1 MKIAVIGCGGIGG
14 VVAGVLAVGK
24 QNVCG
29 VELSGKTRGVL
40 RDQGLRLE
48 GKKGSYHAKKMQVFS
63 RISDTGERFDV
74 IIIAVKSDALASVF
88 IEAKKKLCR
97 GGFILTL
104 QNGIEIIDLAERHP
118 EVKIIAGAVGYNA
131 QMVELGRY
139 RVTSQGGVTV
149 GNLTCATEDD
159 IFLLKGIFE
168 PLIAVDITRNTTGV
182 LWAKLL
188 VVCAVTGL
196 GGATGLLL
204 GELLKQRISRKLFYR
219 IVTEGA
225 LVARAREIRIERF
238 AGGVN
243 PEKFADLRG
252 GYPLPLRWLI
262 LNLVGMKYR
271 DLKSNIHHSLEM
283 GQKTEID
290 YLNGKIQRI
299 GKDLG
304 IKTPVNGKLTQI
316 VKEIEEGKRS
326 MHPNNLFEIWNET
339 MEPPRDH

>member
-14 VVAGVLAVGK
+14 VVTGVLAAGK

-29 VELSGKTRGVL
+29 IELSGKTREAL
-40 RDQGLRLE
+40 RENGLRLE
-48 GKKGSYHAKKMQVFS
+48 GKKGSYHANVQVFS
-63 RISDTGERFDV
+63 RLSDTEERFDV
-74 IIIAVKSDALASVF
+74 IIIAVKSGALHSVF
-88 IEAKKKLCR
+88 IEAKQKLCR

-104 QNGIEIIDLAERHP
+104 QNGIEVIDLAEHYP

-131 QMVELGRY
+131 QMVDFGSY

-159 IFLLKGIFE
+159 IFLLKSIFE
-168 PLIAVDITRNTTGV
+168 PLIPVDVTRNTTGV

-204 GELLKQRISRKLFYR
+204 GDLLKRRISRKLFYR
-219 IVTEGA
+219 IVTEGV
-225 LVARAREIRIERF
+225 LVARAKGVSIEKF

-243 PEKFADLRG
+243 PEKFASLKG
-252 GYPLPLRWLI
+252 GYPLPIRWLI

-271 DLKSNIHHSLEM
+271 KLKSNIHQSLER
-283 GQKTEID
+283 GQKTEVD

-299 GKDLG
+299 GKDTG
-304 IKTPVNGKLTQI
+304 IRTPVNGKITQI
-316 VKEIEEGKRS
+316 VKEIEMGKRS
-326 MHPNNLFEIWNET
+326 MHPNNLFEIWKEK
-339 MEPPRDH
+339 M